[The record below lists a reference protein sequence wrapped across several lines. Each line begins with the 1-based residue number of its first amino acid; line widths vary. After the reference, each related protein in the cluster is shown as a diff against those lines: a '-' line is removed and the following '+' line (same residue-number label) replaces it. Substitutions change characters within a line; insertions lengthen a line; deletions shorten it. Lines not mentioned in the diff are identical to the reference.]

1 MCISIISHIYKTK
14 YLDKKQISSFVYCTD
29 EVYKLILSTIYIQSN
44 TANQQCFQ
52 TQDVSFIMMAP
63 PLNKQMLFYGL
74 CDNSNDHLVINFT
87 KLPNIFRG
95 RLHLKKNKTITKK
108 NKKQKTSG

>member
-1 MCISIISHIYKTK
+1 M
-14 YLDKKQISSFVYCTD
+14 DKKQISSFVYCTD

-87 KLPNIFRG
+87 KLPNYLQGKPAF
-95 RLHLKKNKTITKK
+95 KKEQN
-108 NKKQKTSG
+108 NHQKTSGSLTTPNYKACKI